1 MEKQLLNDVFK
12 EEKSKELLN
21 EVAGGLTK
29 AQCAS
34 VWTACQVHQVAP
46 CGNGTSACD
55 VFKNIVNRK
64 NFLSS

>member
-34 VWTACQVHQVAP
+34 VWAACQVHQVAP

-55 VFKNIVNRK
+55 VFKK
-64 NFLSS
+64 YCK

>member
-29 AQCAS
+29 A
-34 VWTACQVHQVAP
+34 
-46 CGNGTSACD
+46 
-55 VFKNIVNRK
+55 
-64 NFLSS
+64 